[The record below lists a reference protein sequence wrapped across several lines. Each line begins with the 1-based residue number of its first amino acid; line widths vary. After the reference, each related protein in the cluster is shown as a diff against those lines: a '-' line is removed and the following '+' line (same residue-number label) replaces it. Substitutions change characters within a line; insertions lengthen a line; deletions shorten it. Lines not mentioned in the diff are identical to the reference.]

1 MVKWNDNSVVQLTS
15 NFVVTHLMQNF
26 LRWKNCSQS
35 RDKVKCPN
43 IVMQYNKN
51 MGLVDLTDMLS
62 ALYRITVE
70 TRRWCIKALWHL
82 VKTAKLDGWIL
93 LDCHYAQIS
102 LPPKNILALLNFST
116 ELSDTLKHA
125 NKPSASR
132 VDVTWESGKF
142 NCCIKE
148 RWDKS
153 DCSYIMFKYKIWQP
167 WSLLLVFGR
176 QEAVSLMSGLL

>member
-51 MGLVDLTDMLS
+51 MGLVDLTDMLP

-70 TRRWCIKALWHL
+70 TRRWCIKA
-82 VKTAKLDGWIL
+82 KL
-93 LDCHYAQIS
+93 QS
-102 LPPKNILALLNFST
+102 
-116 ELSDTLKHA
+116 
-125 NKPSASR
+125 
-132 VDVTWESGKF
+132 
-142 NCCIKE
+142 
-148 RWDKS
+148 
-153 DCSYIMFKYKIWQP
+153 
-167 WSLLLVFGR
+167 
-176 QEAVSLMSGLL
+176 